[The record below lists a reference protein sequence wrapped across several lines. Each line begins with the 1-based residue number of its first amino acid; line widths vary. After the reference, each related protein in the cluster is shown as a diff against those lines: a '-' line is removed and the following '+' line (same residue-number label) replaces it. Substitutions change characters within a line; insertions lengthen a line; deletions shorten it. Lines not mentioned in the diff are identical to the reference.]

1 MTKIII
7 VTTYYMEMNDSN
19 TGRDRR
25 EKLGILILYYKV
37 STLSVKWYRII
48 ESKLRLPVNLRKLK
62 LYQASFP
69 TTML

>member
-1 MTKIII
+1 
-7 VTTYYMEMNDSN
+7 MNDSN

-48 ESKLRLPVNLRKLK
+48 ESKLRLLVNIYCKL
-62 LYQASFP
+62 
-69 TTML
+69 

>member
-1 MTKIII
+1 MFKIITAT
-7 VTTYYMEMNDSN
+7 VYYMETNDSN

-48 ESKLRLPVNLRKLK
+48 ESELRLLVKVYCKL
-62 LYQASFP
+62 
-69 TTML
+69 